1 MISTYTT
8 QVDAPSGIREGQA
21 PWRVPDH
28 VTDAVRQEAYQRSM
42 VLDAAL
48 QDIAPQHTVRIWL
61 LQLAMVR
68 ACHKPVEDLRQQVNS
83 IAALLD
89 FPTILYTKESLR
101 EVAETVD
108 YYLDYKHL
116 SAFLRKKQR
125 ALENEQYRCAAIAGQ
140 GQARQR
146 AGESRPKRTPGEFKL
161 MSELM
166 GDLVKAATPGSGVTF
181 EQVTEKAERVLPQ
194 GGRHG

>member
-1 MISTYTT
+1 MVSTHTT
-8 QVDAPSGIREGQA
+8 QVDTPSGIREVQA
-21 PWRVPDH
+21 PWRAPDR

-48 QDIAPQHTVRIWL
+48 QDIAPQQIVRIWL
-61 LQLAMVR
+61 LQLATVR
-68 ACHKPVEDLRQQVNS
+68 DCHKPAEDVRKQVKS

-101 EVAETVD
+101 EAAETVD

-125 ALENEQYRCAAIAGQ
+125 ALENEQYRCAAIARQ
-140 GQARQR
+140 GQARQQ
-146 AGESRPKRTPGEFKL
+146 AGESRPKRTPGEFQL

-181 EQVTEKAERVLPQ
+181 EQVKEKAERVLPQ